1 MQPGDLVASEVVVG
15 PGVRFSVGSALSRS
29 FTVWKG
35 NLPFLL
41 VVAVLAQ
48 LPGFL
53 VSTALSQGGGILA
66 VGARIQATLDTI
78 LGYVAAGLVTVSV
91 LHQLRGRP
99 RDNRRSLSVGAS
111 RLGPLIGTAIG
122 TSFLS
127 GLLLLLLVV
136 PGVIALVRWVLVAPI
151 VILEPEAEP
160 RRRSSALTSG
170 HGWELFGVL
179 LVLFVAMVVV
189 AAAFGAGAGALAV
202 ALGFPFDPDNSRLL
216 DAITALPGPFFL
228 SFHSVLQ
235 VVLYEQLR
243 AEKEGADVGQLTAV
257 FE

>member
-29 FTVWKG
+29 FRVWKR

-41 VVAVLAQ
+41 IVAVLAQ

-53 VSTALSQGGGILA
+53 ISAALPQGGGILT
-66 VGARIQATLDTI
+66 VGARLQAVLDTF
-78 LGYVAAGLVTVSV
+78 LTYVATGLVTVSV
-91 LHQLRGRP
+91 LYQLRGRA

-111 RLGPLIGTAIG
+111 RLGPLIGTAIL

-151 VILEPEAEP
+151 VIIEPEAEP

-170 HGWELFGVL
+170 HRWELFGVL
-179 LVLFVAMVVV
+179 VVLFVGLLVVT
-189 AAAFGAGAGALAV
+189 AGFGVVGGAL
-202 ALGFPFDPDNSRLL
+202 LGAREFLPDPDDSLALNV
-216 DAITALPGPFFL
+216 ITSLPGPLFL
-228 SFHSVLQ
+228 SFQSVLQ

-243 AEKEGADVGQLTAV
+243 AEKEGVDVEQLVAV